1 MTHSFIFEF
10 IKYSKTVIN
19 NPYKPMNAKNQPNK
33 KRYVRK
39 RTFMKTQEVQIV
51 KSVFSTQQC
60 WYQRLLAQDHRTR
73 VREV

>member
-1 MTHSFIFEF
+1 
-10 IKYSKTVIN
+10 
-19 NPYKPMNAKNQPNK
+19 MNAKNQPNK